1 MVKRKIFKV
10 DNRDFAKEIH
20 NLMRKDVSKEYKK
33 VEEIEKVQRPTTA
46 NEEDASDEVSE
57 EGKILDAD
65 LKTLKGDS

>member
-1 MVKRKIFKV
+1 MGKRKIFKV

-33 VEEIEKVQRPTTA
+33 VEEIEKAQRPTTA